1 MVYQQKLPSAAAY
14 YDRRKM
20 ITKMPRFFYL
30 LLGVNF
36 FIVGKCLS
44 HLVFSSVPLYFAV
57 CSSQPPLYSLFTRR
71 NIAGTNGRGGK
82 RGEREK
88 EDWLLVFWAEEK
100 KGEARLIVDPG
111 NPGERWLRQSAQAN
125 GEVEG
130 KEVKVP
136 D

>member
-36 FIVGKCLS
+36 FIAGKCLS
-44 HLVFSSVPLYFAV
+44 HLVFSRCHCTLLFAAA
-57 CSSQPPLYSLFTRR
+57 SQPPPYSLFSAAILR
-71 NIAGTNGRGGK
+71 GRTGGAGK

-100 KGEARLIVDPG
+100 KGEARSSNRRSWKSWRKMVTSVSS
-111 NPGERWLRQSAQAN
+111 GERR
-125 GEVEG
+125 GGG
-130 KEVKVP
+130 KGS
-136 D
+136 

>member
-1 MVYQQKLPSAAAY
+1 MPFPSRLFLGATVLCCLQQPAPPIFSLHTPQHCG
-14 YDRRKM
+14 DEREGRK
-20 ITKMPRFFYL
+20 K
-30 LLGVNF
+30 
-36 FIVGKCLS
+36 
-44 HLVFSSVPLYFAV
+44 
-57 CSSQPPLYSLFTRR
+57 
-71 NIAGTNGRGGK
+71 
-82 RGEREK
+82 GEREK
-88 EDWLLVFWAEEK
+88 DDWLLVFWAEEK